1 MGRWRDNDADG
12 KPVNASGELPSG
24 EKFNGPVELRNALLA
39 HKEDFVRHVSEKV
52 MGFALGRSLQDG
64 DACTVQR
71 IVQKLA
77 ANNYGARTLV
87 EQIVLSVPFR
97 NTQGGAVTAA
107 PAPVTQTTRMNIS
120 NLTAAEQDAD
130 AHLDLKHKH

>member
-12 KPVNASGELPSG
+12 KAVNAAGELPSG

-39 HKEDFVRHVSEKV
+39 HKEDFIRHVSEKV
-52 MGFALGRSLQDG
+52 LGYALGRSLQDG
-64 DACTVQR
+64 DSCTVQR

-77 ANNYGARTLV
+77 ANNYGTRTLI

-97 NTQGGAVTAA
+97 NTQGGAAAAA
-107 PAPVTQTTRMNIS
+107 PPVTQTTRLNIS
-120 NLTAAEQDAD
+120 GLTAAGQDAD